1 VYFFHQL
8 EPDALVDAFV
18 AHPPEGFALLEGG
31 PRPTAEARRAAPVFA
46 APFDLLTTADAAL
59 RRRTESLP
67 LSRYW
72 LPHLRVRTAFVGST
86 ASEYLLAPRD
96 RLPAE
101 WVAAL
106 LQRWGRR
113 FRLMVFKDLPSESPL
128 LDAAG
133 NARAAALM
141 HACLEADCVLVEG
154 QALAYVPIDFP
165 DIATYM
171 KRLSTSRRKNLRR
184 KLRSL
189 AQLEVRRI
197 ATGSEHFEAPATA
210 DAYYA
215 LYEAVYAQSELH
227 FDRLTPSFLSHLLRD
242 ASAGGV
248 VFEYRRAGQ
257 LIGWNLCFEAGNK
270 LVDKYIGL
278 SYPQARECNLYFV
291 SWVLNLEYAIERGLT
306 HYVAGWTDPEVKAD
320 LGASFTFT
328 RHAVYV
334 RNPLLR
340 LLARRFARRFERDR
354 AWRRSESAA

>member
-1 VYFFHQL
+1 VYFLHQL
-8 EPDALVDAFV
+8 EPDALVDAFTL
-18 AHPPEGFALLEGG
+18 HPPEGFALLEGG
-31 PRPTAEARRAAPVFA
+31 PGPTSDARRVAPVFA

-59 RRRTESLP
+59 RRRAASLP

-72 LPHLRVRTAFVGST
+72 LRHLRVRTAFVGST
-86 ASEYLLAPRD
+86 ASEYLLAPRE

-101 WVAAL
+101 WAAAL
-106 LQRWGRR
+106 LRRWGRQ
-113 FRLMVFKDLPSESPL
+113 FQLMVFKDLPAESPL
-128 LDAAG
+128 LDAAD
-133 NARAAALM
+133 NAGAAALL
-141 HACLEADCVLVEG
+141 HACLEAGCLLVEG

-165 DIATYM
+165 DVETYM
-171 KRLSTSRRKNLRR
+171 ERLSASRRKNLRR

-189 AQLEVRRI
+189 AKLEVRRI
-197 ATGSEHFEAPATA
+197 ATGSEHFEASAIT

-227 FDRLTPSFLSHLLRD
+227 FDRLTHSFLAHVLRD

-248 VFEYRRAGQ
+248 VFEYRRAGE
-257 LIGWNLCFEAGNK
+257 LIGWNLCFEVDNK

-278 SYPQARECNLYFV
+278 SYPEARECNLYFV

-306 HYVAGWTDPEVKAD
+306 HYVAGWTDPEVKAR
-320 LGASFTFT
+320 LGARFTFT

-340 LLARRFARRFERDR
+340 LLARCVAGRFERDG